1 MKSTLAPTTQN
12 PRSLSILH
20 EGDLPLYSL
29 QRAVNHIFQDF
40 FHGGETLFSP
50 AIFNEEMGKFTP
62 RVDLSETDK
71 EYDVKAELPGMNQN
85 DIDISISKDML
96 TIRGEK
102 KQEKEEN
109 VKGYYRMERSY
120 GSFCR
125 TIALPTEIE
134 TDKAEAAFKNGVLN
148 VKLPKTKTAQ
158 QESKKLTIKA
168 G

>member
-1 MKSTLAPTTQN
+1 MKSTITPIN
-12 PRSLSILH
+12 KERSLPLLSDT
-20 EGDLPLYSL
+20 EWPLYSL

-40 FHGGETLFSP
+40 FRNGETMSP
-50 AIFNEEMGKFTP
+50 ALVSEQLEKFAP
-62 RVDLSETDK
+62 KIDLSETEK
-71 EYDVKAELPGMNQN
+71 EYMVKAELPGMNQN

-125 TIALPTEIE
+125 SIALPTEIE
-134 TDKAEAAFKNGVLN
+134 MDKADASFKNGVLN
-148 VKLPKTKTAQ
+148 VSLPKTKQAQ
-158 QESKKLTIKA
+158 QESKKLTVKA